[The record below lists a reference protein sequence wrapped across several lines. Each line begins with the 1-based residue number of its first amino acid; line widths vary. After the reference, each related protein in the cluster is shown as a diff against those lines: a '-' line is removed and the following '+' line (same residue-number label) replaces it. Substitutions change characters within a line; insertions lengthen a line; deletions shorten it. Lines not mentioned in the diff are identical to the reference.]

1 MKIDSIGKYVTVSG
15 HIVVVESTDGY
26 RRAYGKDSRGHDI
39 SWYTEDGHV
48 RSGRCNGNQILT
60 KLEENV

>member
-15 HIVVVESTDGY
+15 RIVVVESTDGY

-39 SWYTEDGHV
+39 SWYTKDGQV
-48 RSGRCNGNQILT
+48 RSGWCNGNQILI

>member
-1 MKIDSIGKYVTVSG
+1 MKIDSTGKYVTVSG

-39 SWYTEDGHV
+39 SWYIEDGQV
-48 RSGRCNGNQILT
+48 RSGWCNGNQILI